1 MTTALGVVG
10 GSEEGRG
17 GREDTA
23 PLGEAEPDKCT
34 LPQSRG
40 ILRDMSGPELGHL
53 GVPYTSWNL
62 PSL

>member
-1 MTTALGVVG
+1 MTTALGG
-10 GSEEGRG
+10 GGGREGRG

-23 PLGEAEPDKCT
+23 PLGEAERDKCT
-34 LPQSRG
+34 LLQSRV

-53 GVPYTSWNL
+53 GVPHTSWNL